1 MGYNIT
7 REAWKII
14 EIKIRRYP
22 ENKAEYEEVV
32 DSIMNHKQGS
42 DGQPKGTDIGNPTQ
56 LNWQRNHD
64 YKD

>member
-42 DGQPKGTDIGNPTQ
+42 DGQPKGTPGN
-56 LNWQRNHD
+56 
-64 YKD
+64 

>member
-1 MGYNIT
+1 MGCNIT

-32 DSIMNHKQGS
+32 DSIMNYKQGS
-42 DGQPKGTDIGNPTQ
+42 DGQPH
-56 LNWQRNHD
+56 LNLTYQ
-64 YKD
+64 